1 MSVEFHNAYTEVLLE
16 NFDAVL
22 KQNLMFQAKIK
33 VQEKVSQASAELQTK
48 IEELLQKNAEL
59 EQSIEMSVK
68 NKDSYFNDFATKKET
83 QLQEIN
89 AEKNRIQAALNEA
102 YKNLSARDQEV
113 SSKQTEIDFL
123 KEEIKRL
130 STLVPTTTTVD
141 SANATKGK
149 KVKLEK
155 FVESAPLTSKIEIGS
170 GGTF

>member
-33 VQEKVSQASAELQTK
+33 VQEKVSQASAELQTR

-89 AEKNRIQAALNEA
+89 SEKNRIQAALNEA
-102 YKNLSARDQEV
+102 YRNLSVREQEV
-113 SSKQTEIDFL
+113 SSKQNEIDSL
-123 KEEIKRL
+123 QEEVKRL
-130 STLVPTTTTVD
+130 SALIPVTPEPTVV
-141 SANATKGK
+141 TKNK
-149 KVKLEK
+149 KIKLEK
-155 FVESAPLTSKIEIGS
+155 FVESAPITSQIEIGS